1 MTSVIQN
8 AIDAISL
15 GGLYALIALGI
26 ALIFGII
33 RLVNFAHGDLVMV
46 GGYTFLLLQHDGWI
60 VIIVGVIVAVV
71 LLAVVME
78 RTAFRPLRDASPATL
93 FVTSFAVSYLIESIM
108 QIAVGSTAKS
118 ADLPLT
124 LSQAFHIGSLRI
136 SHLDVITIAATI
148 ILVLGL
154 GVFLKLTQFGL
165 QMRAAAQDF
174 RMARLLGVR
183 ADRVIAAAFAISG
196 LLAAVVAIIV
206 VAQTDE
212 LTPTIGQSYVL
223 IGFVAT
229 VVGGLGSLW
238 AAALG
243 GLIVG
248 VVTTV
253 LQVELPLGLRPFRD
267 AFVFAI
273 IIAILVLRPQ
283 GLIVLKSEQAERV

>member
-33 RLVNFAHGDLVMV
+33 QLVNFAHGDLVMV
-46 GGYTFLLLQHDGWI
+46 GGYTFLLLQHDGWV
-60 VIIVGVIVAVV
+60 VIIVGVIVVV
-71 LLAVVME
+71 VALALVME
-78 RTAFRPLRDASPATL
+78 RTAFRPLRNASPATL

-124 LSQAFHIGSLRI
+124 LSQAFHIGGLRI

-148 ILVLGL
+148 ILVAGLGL
-154 GVFLKLTQFGL
+154 FLKLTQFGL

-183 ADRVIAAAFAISG
+183 ANRVIAAAFAISG

-206 VAQTDE
+206 VAKTDE
-212 LTPTIGQSYVL
+212 LTPTVGQSYVL

-238 AAALG
+238 AAAIG
-243 GLIVG
+243 GMIVG

-267 AFVFAI
+267 AFVFAF
-273 IIAILVLRPQ
+273 IIAILILRPQ